1 MKKTVL
7 TASELLKDSFR
18 LGMDIVESGFR
29 PTIIVA
35 IWRGG
40 TPVGMAVQELLAY
53 LGIEADHIAIRTSSY
68 RGVDERSA
76 VAVHG
81 LQYIIDK
88 VDHDDRLLIVDDV
101 FDTGNTF
108 VAVLE
113 EIRKR
118 AKANTPEDIRLAAPW
133 FKPSRNETN
142 IEPDF
147 FLHKTDDWL
156 VFPHELDA
164 FSPEEMRELR
174 PSVAEVVIGA
184 DTDARKAVADDA

>member
-1 MKKTVL
+1 MKKTIL

-18 LGMDIVESGFR
+18 LGMDIIESGFR
-29 PTIIVA
+29 PTIIIA

-53 LGIEADHIAIRTSSY
+53 TGIDADHIAIRTSSY
-68 RGVDERSA
+68 RSVDERSA

-108 VAVLE
+108 VAVLD
-113 EIRKR
+113 EIRRR
-118 AKANTPEDIRLAAPW
+118 AKANTPADIRLAAPW
-133 FKPSRNETN
+133 FKPERNETD

-147 FLHKTDDWL
+147 YIHETDDWL

-164 FSPEEMRELR
+164 FSAEEMRDSR
-174 PSVAEVVIGA
+174 PEVAEVILGVDQPA
-184 DTDARKAVADDA
+184 